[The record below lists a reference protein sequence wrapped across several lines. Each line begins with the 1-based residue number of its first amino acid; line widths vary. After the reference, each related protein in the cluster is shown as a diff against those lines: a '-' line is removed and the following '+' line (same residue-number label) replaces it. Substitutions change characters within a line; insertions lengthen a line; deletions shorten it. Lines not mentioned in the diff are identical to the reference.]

1 MAICY
6 DKLWKLL
13 IDKKMNRTELKEA
26 SGISFNVLAR
36 LGKNEPVSFEL
47 FLYFS
52 IIVRDMSKSGI
63 FIGVLLFCT
72 YIFSQYFPSGVIT
85 KLLIVRFL
93 ISL

>member
-36 LGKNEPVSFEL
+36 LGKDEPVSFETIEKICFTL
-47 FLYFS
+47 NCK
-52 IIVRDMSKSGI
+52 IEDIVEIQNDVPAQIGKNI
-63 FIGVLLFCT
+63 F
-72 YIFSQYFPSGVIT
+72 
-85 KLLIVRFL
+85 
-93 ISL
+93 

>member
-36 LGKNEPVSFEL
+36 LGKNEPVSFESIEKICFTLNCEIL
-47 FLYFS
+47 FLK
-52 IIVRDMSKSGI
+52 IRLVDMI
-63 FIGVLLFCT
+63 FRTAML
-72 YIFSQYFPSGVIT
+72 T
-85 KLLIVRFL
+85 KCVKVWKNF
-93 ISL
+93 